1 MSDIPKTVK
10 AARRVSTPIIA
21 ITTPDPPATIA
32 AIVASFNGNAPP
44 IIQWDI
50 IRGLTALN
58 KPGADVLGDPN
69 VLPASDIPGLVPGQ
83 NPTEALTIAGKF
95 PRRTLFFFHN
105 AQRFISDTSVMQA
118 ICNVRDDYKSDMR
131 TLALIGPDVP
141 LPLELRQDVL
151 TLDEPLPDDARI
163 DEIVTSTYE
172 QARIAKP
179 ALPEMTEDVRRDCKS
194 ALAGLASFS
203 AEQNMAMAIDIDRNL
218 LDVQMVWTRK
228 RDTVNQTDGIEMLDD
243 ATLPTFADLGGLT
256 AAIDFGVAYFAGR
269 RRPRVV
275 VWLDEI
281 EKMFGGLGTGGGG
294 DSSGTTQD
302 QLGVCLREQEFNN
315 WPGMILAGPPGAGK
329 SHYAR
334 ALGRSHGVPTIMLDL
349 GAMKGSLVGQS
360 EERIRAAMKVI
371 KAVGGSGGAFF
382 CATCNDLN
390 VLPPELR
397 RRYKFGIWYFDLPDA
412 SERAAIWRVC
422 LDKFGL
428 KGDAAARTFS
438 DEGWTGAEIRNVCEL
453 AWSLNKPLDEAAK
466 KIVPVSISD
475 PQRIE
480 KLRGLAEGKFLSA
493 TYDGPYRRARASAF
507 AAPAARTFAEGD

>member
-1 MSDIPKTVK
+1 MTDIPKTVK
-10 AARRVSTPIIA
+10 AARRVSTPIVS

-44 IIQWDI
+44 IIQHDI

-58 KPGADVLGDPN
+58 KAGSDVLADPS
-69 VLPASDIPGLVPGQ
+69 VLPPADIPGMVPGQ
-83 NPTEALTIAGKF
+83 NPTEALTIAAKF

-105 AQRFISDTSVMQA
+105 AQRFIGEPSVMQA
-118 ICNVRDDYKSDMR
+118 TCNLRDEYKADMR
-131 TLALIGPDVP
+131 TLILIGPEMP

-151 TLDEPLPDDARI
+151 TLDEPLPDEARI
-163 DEIVTSTYE
+163 AEIVETTYT
-172 QARIAKP
+172 QAREAKP
-179 ALPEMTEDVRRDCKS
+179 ALPELTDDVRRDCKS

-203 AEQNMAMAIDIDRNL
+203 AEQNMAMAIDIDRNV
-218 LDVQMVWTRK
+218 LDVPMVWTRK
-228 RDTVNQTDGIEMLDD
+228 RDTVNQTSGIEMLDD
-243 ATLPTFADLGGLT
+243 STLPTFDDLGGL
-256 AAIDFGVAYFAGR
+256 AAAVGFGRDYFAGR

-281 EKMFGGLGTGGGG
+281 EKMFAGLGTGGAG
-294 DSSGTTQD
+294 DTSGVSQD
-302 QLGVCLREQEFNN
+302 QLGVMLREQEFNN
-315 WPGMILAGPPGAGK
+315 WPGMILVGPPGAGK

-360 EERIRAAMKVI
+360 EAQMRAGIRII
-371 KAVGGSGGAFF
+371 KSVAGPGGAFF
-382 CATCNDLN
+382 CATCNDLM

-412 SERAAIWRVC
+412 NERAAIWRVC
-422 LDKFGL
+422 LERFGL
-428 KGDAAARTFS
+428 GLDAPRTFN

-453 AWSLNKPLDEAAK
+453 AWSLNKPLDEAAR
-466 KIVPVSISD
+466 KIVPVSVSD

-480 KLRGLAEGKFLSA
+480 KLRGLADGKFLSA
-493 TYDGPYRRARASAF
+493 TYEGTYRRATTRAAV
-507 AAPAARTFAEGD
+507 AAPAARSFAEGD